1 VLTLFFRWTKTDE
14 ESIADYKLGKL
25 SYTYG
30 GKPSRKA
37 FWVFELASAYR
48 PGRRIIRDRILLAF
62 DFGPRGNT
70 VVKNQ
75 ENWIHFPSPAFV
87 GETKHPTGVIVKDN
101 EPGAYGIGQV
111 VFEMLPAVAIRLATK
126 PEIARSLDL
135 RLVEVD
141 WTQRW
146 P

>member
-1 VLTLFFRWTKTDE
+1 MPEPPFLDRKLRTQWTSLRHCGIVAGGRSRTGRRTVLTLFFRWTKTDE

-62 DFGPRGNT
+62 DFGPRGDT
-70 VVKNQ
+70 GSKTRKTGY
-75 ENWIHFPSPAFV
+75 IFRPPPSSAKPS
-87 GETKHPTGVIVKDN
+87 TR
-101 EPGAYGIGQV
+101 PG
-111 VFEMLPAVAIRLATK
+111 
-126 PEIARSLDL
+126 
-135 RLVEVD
+135 
-141 WTQRW
+141 
-146 P
+146 